1 MRRGG
6 EGSEASEACFRGEE
20 GRGFPRLNRG
30 KTAKNARRG
39 EGRRRGQKLGIQPS
53 TKSVK
58 FSEGGPRSVGMRGA
72 PERHGEVP
80 CDGVA
85 RGFSAH
91 GSNWK
96 SNLSSNAKY
105 CLTHT
110 INGLYQW
117 EVNGALK
124 VIAWPQSRGSK
135 GRRWIS
141 EGVCGRAG
149 RAENPRRVWRGAKS
163 KWGTE
168 GDIVNERVTGRGS
181 GVVRRGGR
189 ILTRSRA
196 RWAPRSMRSEV
207 MTN

>member
-1 MRRGG
+1 MECAGGRGL
-6 EGSEASEACFRGEE
+6 RGKRGMLQRGRGARVSALEPRENPQKRAE
-20 GRGFPRLNRG
+20 GRGSKEG
-30 KTAKNARRG
+30 TKTRHIAQHKECQILR
-39 EGRRRGQKLGIQPS
+39 
-53 TKSVK
+53 
-58 FSEGGPRSVGMRGA
+58 GGPRSVGTRGA
-72 PERHGEVP
+72 PERHGRVP

-91 GSNWK
+91 RSNWK

-117 EVNGALK
+117 EVNSAIK
-124 VIAWPQSRGSK
+124 IMVWPQSRGSN

-141 EGVCGRAG
+141 EGVRGSAG

-168 GDIVNERVTGRGS
+168 GDIVNE
-181 GVVRRGGR
+181 
-189 ILTRSRA
+189 
-196 RWAPRSMRSEV
+196 
-207 MTN
+207 

>member
-1 MRRGG
+1 MLQRG
-6 EGSEASEACFRGEE
+6 RGERASALEPRENRKKCAE
-20 GRGFPRLNRG
+20 GRGSKEGTETRH
-30 KTAKNARRG
+30 TAQHKECQILR
-39 EGRRRGQKLGIQPS
+39 
-53 TKSVK
+53 
-58 FSEGGPRSVGMRGA
+58 GGPRSVGMRGA

-141 EGVCGRAG
+141 EGVRGSAG

>member
-1 MRRGG
+1 MECAG
-6 EGSEASEACFRGEE
+6 
-20 GRGFPRLNRG
+20 GRGLRG
-30 KTAKNARRG
+30 KRGMLQRGRGARVSALEPRENRKNARRG

-58 FSEGGPRSVGMRGA
+58 FSEGGLGAWERAVRRSAMVEYHVTELRG
-72 PERHGEVP
+72 G
-80 CDGVA
+80 
-85 RGFSAH
+85 SALI
-91 GSNWK
+91 GQTEK

-141 EGVCGRAG
+141 EGVRGSAG

-168 GDIVNERVTGRGS
+168 DGRGH
-181 GVVRRGGR
+181 
-189 ILTRSRA
+189 
-196 RWAPRSMRSEV
+196 SE
-207 MTN
+207 